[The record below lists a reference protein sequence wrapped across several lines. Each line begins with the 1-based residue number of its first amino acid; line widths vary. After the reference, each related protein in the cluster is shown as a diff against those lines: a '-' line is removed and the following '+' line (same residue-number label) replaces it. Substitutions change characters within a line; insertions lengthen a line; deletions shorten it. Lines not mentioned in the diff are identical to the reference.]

1 MGFEDGDTAQS
12 QEDETHDRVLAMLK
26 DHFRPEFLNRIDDT
40 IVFHGLK
47 EEQIEKIVE
56 LQLEIVSAR
65 LKEQRGITITISD
78 SAKKLLAV
86 QGFEPAY
93 GARPLKRVIQSLILD
108 PLAMKI
114 VSGEIS
120 EETEV
125 AIGAKGEEITLKAT
139 KRKNAALK

>member
-1 MGFEDGDTAQS
+1 MGFEDGEAAQT
-12 QEDETHDRVLAMLK
+12 QEDETRDRVMGMLR

-40 IVFHGLK
+40 IVFHALK
-47 EEQIEKIVE
+47 EDQIEKIVE
-56 LQLEIVSAR
+56 LQLAIVSAR

-78 SAKKLLAV
+78 TAKKLLAER
-86 QGFEPAY
+86 GFDPAY

-114 VSGEIS
+114 VSGEIA

-139 KRKNAALK
+139 KRKNGNK